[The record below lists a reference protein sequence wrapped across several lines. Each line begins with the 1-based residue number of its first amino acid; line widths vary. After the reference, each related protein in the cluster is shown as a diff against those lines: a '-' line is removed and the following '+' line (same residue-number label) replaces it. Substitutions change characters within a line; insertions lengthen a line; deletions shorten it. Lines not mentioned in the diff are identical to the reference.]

1 MLSFS
6 KFITESSKNLIFNFF
21 YNNELV
27 SFVGNS
33 KKDIYCDVL
42 DWLYNN
48 GYDFKDD
55 VISDKQLEDLLLNTS
70 YRKDHFYNIANSGN
84 NIKILSPGTNFLAS
98 NGLITKMLINI
109 GAKDMELLNDETDDI
124 ETNDDAK
131 SDRYFLLGAWGKRT
145 GDLSKTYV
153 DNGYWLNGYAVH
165 GEDKFKNAVNKI
177 PVGGNVV
184 IKATYTKGGLSVME
198 IRAKGIVTKNY
209 NDGTKLDVNW
219 DKNFKSFK
227 LVESRLGAY
236 RSTVHELKNTELIDL
251 IFNHSESDRVIPPI
265 EFIKTPEKPKFYV
278 KNPFKQ
284 SICILGPSGKGK
296 STTTELMMEQL
307 ENTEDSDFEFIIPT
321 ASTTGLLSQY
331 SPSGRY
337 IKSRLGKMIMSA
349 NNNPKKLVTAVFDEC
364 HKSAVIEMINDELLQ
379 CISIRRNNGKRFISV
394 DEETEDLYP
403 GLEKHRGNLL
413 IPNNFGF
420 IFLSS
425 KPDVIIQNSDFFNRV
440 DIYVLTEQPP
450 KDVDLSLGYDEKGNV
465 ILPSYFIKI
474 EGKGKDDEDKIKSLL
489 K

>member
-1 MLSFS
+1 MNKIIKFNDMLLLESKSGYFSFTYKDES
-6 KFITESSKNLIFNFF
+6 YKFEGKTKKGIF
-21 YNNELV
+21 V
-27 SFVGNS
+27 
-33 KKDIYCDVL
+33 DVVE
-42 DWLYNN
+42 WLYKNN
-48 GYDFKDD
+48 YNFKAVKVFDSVPD
-55 VISDKQLEDLLLNTS
+55 GH
-70 YRKDHFYNIANSGN
+70 RKDHYHNIGNSN
-84 NIKILSPGTNFLAS
+84 NFIDINFIKQYQGLILMLSDFGVEKLSISFGEVDSDENSKENLLTKKYTFVEAAQLILKQNSNKPMTSHEVWSEVESQGLLETSGKTPWDSMNSSMILYSENTTAIGKKKNSIFRIIEDRPYKFTLINPNSEVQYAPDEEVILSP
-98 NGLITKMLINI
+98 
-109 GAKDMELLNDETDDI
+109 
-124 ETNDDAK
+124 
-131 SDRYFLLGAWGKRT
+131 SDF
-145 GDLSKTYV
+145 
-153 DNGYWLNGYAVH
+153 
-165 GEDKFKNAVNKI
+165 I
-177 PVGGNVV
+177 
-184 IKATYTKGGLSVME
+184 
-198 IRAKGIVTKNY
+198 
-209 NDGTKLDVNW
+209 
-219 DKNFKSFK
+219 
-227 LVESRLGAY
+227 
-236 RSTVHELKNTELIDL
+236 KNTE
-251 IFNHSESDRVIPPI
+251 
-265 EFIKTPEKPKFYV
+265 KPV

-296 STTTELMMEQL
+296 STTTELMLEQL
-307 ENTEDSDFEFIIPT
+307 EKTEDSDFEFIIPT

-450 KDVDLSLGYDEKGNV
+450 KDADLSLGYDEKGNV